1 MEAKHPKDEGFIRGQ
16 QGGTCGWQKE
26 PYDQIFTGAQPVAPL
41 LCPQQGK
48 LSGKRSGRQET
59 KIMLLLLEKLILEN
73 VALQAT
79 SLPSV
84 GSEGRMLS
92 FCWQTSRSR
101 TGRAVTGSEPG
112 AMEAEV

>member
-1 MEAKHPKDEGFIRGQ
+1 
-16 QGGTCGWQKE
+16 
-26 PYDQIFTGAQPVAPL
+26 
-41 LCPQQGK
+41 
-48 LSGKRSGRQET
+48 
-59 KIMLLLLEKLILEN
+59 MLLLLGKLILEN